1 MIHAKIM
8 GNNNVTADFAVRM
21 VRGMGSLYGGPQWTS
36 CFHHSSMTLNN
47 DNKKLDKLEQFSLR
61 IPGAQS
67 LLLDIWMVP
76 DYDSLAVKF
85 RNYRSNQI

>member
-1 MIHAKIM
+1 
-8 GNNNVTADFAVRM
+8 
-21 VRGMGSLYGGPQWTS
+21 
-36 CFHHSSMTLNN
+36 MTLNN